1 MDFKA
6 FAKYSFQWTP
16 WGQVDENLSEILRLA
31 VPLGERHFWIEM
43 LKIFQSVVEFDSFIF
58 SRLVVE
64 LI

>member
-43 LKIFQSVVEFDSFIF
+43 LKKFQSVVK
-58 SRLVVE
+58 
-64 LI
+64 